1 MFVFFVVITALIP
14 LTVVLL
20 GLMWRKKP
28 PAKINMLYGYR
39 TNRSMQNKETWDFA
53 HRYIAKIWP
62 LFGIILLLLS
72 LPWPILFRDSGE
84 AALGTIVL
92 IVVVVQL
99 AAGLIFPIVLTEAA
113 LKKNF
118 DEHGKR
124 KSL

>member
-1 MFVFFVVITALIP
+1 
-14 LTVVLL
+14 
-20 GLMWRKKP
+20 
-28 PAKINMLYGYR
+28 
-39 TNRSMQNKETWDFA
+39 MQNKETWDFA